1 MRGLA
6 RVLLLFAL
14 LCFQAGASG
23 RDFSLRPAWLG
34 EVTVQEYDGVSNDLL
49 TAGLGKTGLA
59 SPIPPPVLSD
69 AAADLRRLAIYNN
82 YRALVD
88 VSPGGG
94 YGVLF
99 GPNVDALGDAS
110 GVSGDGQ
117 GRVAGSEYLA
127 YADDG
132 SGRENVTLMVQ
143 VPVSFDPN
151 RPCIVGT
158 ASSGSRGIYGAI
170 GAAGEWGLKHGCAV
184 ATADKGTGNGIH
196 DLDQDTVNLQD
207 GRRAAASEAGKAS
220 SFTAPVSVKEREAFS
235 AEWPR
240 RFAFKHAHSQ
250 LNPEKDWGRDLL
262 RALEF
267 AFYVLNKQ
275 YGQRLGPDNTLTI
288 ASGVSNG
295 GGAALAAAEQDDEGL
310 IDGVAVA
317 EPNVTPPPLS
327 QLRVQ
332 RGKQLRVN
340 GGRNLLQHAALAN
353 LYQPC
358 AAMASL
364 AQQAFNTIVSSAAR
378 ARCQALADRG
388 LVKGKTLRA
397 QAESAQ
403 QALLAAGFEP
413 ESRPLHAAMFSFATP
428 ALVAAFANAYGRFSV
443 LDNLC
448 GWSFAGS
455 RGVMPLSFAL
465 GNGIVPTLGI
475 DIVRNLEAATDG
487 GQGRALLLPL
497 LQYDLEGALCVA
509 ELVGGD
515 TPAAR
520 RVRQGMQEVS
530 RSANLRGR
538 PALIV
543 HGRADTLIP
552 VGVSARPYYGAN
564 QLLEGE
570 ASRLRYIE
578 VEHAQHFD
586 AFLTLPGFAEN
597 YIPLHIYFMQA
608 MDRMFA
614 HLREGAPLPESQV
627 VRTGAR
633 GKIGVLVNP
642 LTASHVPPIR
652 ARARRGDRIQQVGNT
667 VRVPD

>member
-1 MRGLA
+1 MCRLA
-6 RVLLLFAL
+6 RLLLLLVL
-14 LCFQAGASG
+14 LCFQSMASG
-23 RDFSLRPAWLG
+23 RDFSLRPEWLG
-34 EVTVQEYDGVSNDLL
+34 EVTVQVYDGVSNDLL

-59 SPIPPPVLSD
+59 SPIPPPLLSD

-99 GPNVDALGDAS
+99 GPNVDVNGGGQNS
-110 GVSGDGQ
+110 GQ
-117 GRVAGSEYLA
+117 GMVTGSEYLA

-143 VPVSFDPN
+143 VPASFDPA
-151 RPCIVGT
+151 RACIVGT

-170 GAAGEWGLKHGCAV
+170 GTAGEWGLKHGCAV

-196 DLDQDTVNLQD
+196 DLDEDTVNLQD
-207 GRRAAASEAGKAS
+207 GRRAQAKEAGKAS
-220 SFTAPVSVKEREAFS
+220 NFSAAVSGQERESFRRA
-235 AEWPR
+235 WPR

-250 LNPEKDWGRDLL
+250 LNPEKDWGRDVL
-262 RALEF
+262 RAIEF
-267 AFYVLNKQ
+267 ALYVLNTQ
-275 YGQRLGPDNTLTI
+275 YGGRLGPDNTLTI

-295 GGAALAAAEQDDEGL
+295 GGAALAAAEQDEERL

-317 EPNVTPPPLS
+317 EPNVTPPAMP

-358 AAMASL
+358 AAL
-364 AQQAFNTIVSSAAR
+364 ANLAGQAFNTIVISAAN
-378 ARCQALADRG
+378 ARCQALAERG
-388 LVKGKTLRA
+388 LVKGKNLRA

-403 QALLAAGFEP
+403 QVLLAAGFEP

-455 RGVMPLSFAL
+455 KGALSLSFAL
-465 GNGIVPTLGI
+465 GNGIAPTLGI
-475 DIVRNLEAATDG
+475 DIVRNIAAASDG
-487 GQGRALLLPL
+487 GHGRALLLPL
-497 LQYDLEGALCVA
+497 LEYDLEGALCVG
-509 ELVGGD
+509 ELVSGD
-515 TPAAR
+515 SSAAR

-530 RSANLRGR
+530 RSANLQGR

-552 VGVSARPYYGAN
+552 VGVSVRPYYGAN
-564 QLLEGE
+564 QLLEGA

-597 YIPLHIYFMQA
+597 YIPLHVYFVQA

-614 HLREGAPLPESQV
+614 HLSEGEALPESQV
-627 VRTGAR
+627 VRTKAR
-633 GKIGVLVNP
+633 GKIGVWVNP
-642 LTASHVPPIR
+642 LTARHVPPMKLR
-652 ARARRGDRIQQVGNT
+652 ALPEDRIHRVGNT